1 MGYKE
6 KIAPHIDGMVNE
18 LPTTAIKIELAEAIA
33 YAFQWETWR
42 QSQNP
47 PPADTQ
53 ANRIAYAKDRW
64 AWSIRNQVVSW
75 IAAYRRRGNTEG
87 SEVDA

>member
-6 KIAPHIDGMVNE
+6 KIAPYIEGMVSE
-18 LPTTAIKIELAEAIA
+18 IPTTALRIELAEAIA
-33 YAFQWETWR
+33 FAFQWETWR

-53 ANRIAYAKDRW
+53 ANRIAFAKDRW
-64 AWSIRNQVVSW
+64 AWSIRNQVVGW
-75 IAAYRRRGNTEG
+75 LAKYRQRGDDEAA
-87 SEVDA
+87 EVDA